1 MKKTNVSEGT
11 RKGNKLYVIL
21 PFFMLA
27 IMLAASC
34 GGSQASSE
42 RGDEAA
48 GNSVGGADRIDYDV
62 DGLVMSVRA
71 KKILK
76 MLVDLS
82 NNDKP
87 GVIVGQNCGH
97 GSQIADPANTLMG
110 YKSLVE
116 DLNTATGKYVGI
128 LGVDYEHDRIFTPAE
143 LSQCNKVL
151 IDYWNKGGLI
161 TVNWSPHNPW
171 LNDESDIAHNHG
183 VWTDTRNK
191 DDNLKDV
198 DLIKLVDPDD
208 PIRAVWLKKLD
219 RIADALLELR
229 RAGVIVLWRPM
240 QEMNGNWFWWGYE
253 KNPNN
258 PEAYKNIFIDMYNY
272 FTDVKGL
279 DNLIWVYSPA
289 TAGARSFS
297 WAYPGDPYVNVVA
310 TTVYGDSLTIKNYEE
325 MATFNRPIVMAEYGG
340 ADNPAPAASGVFDN
354 RKYIQTIQ
362 DIYPKIAYFVCWH
375 NWDNGGGNFVYHS
388 IGKNQ
393 FSKELMNDSD
403 IITRDKLDWQSY

>member
-1 MKKTNVSEGT
+1 MKKANVLGGIM
-11 RKGNKLYVIL
+11 KHNNIYVLLPAIIIAGIL
-21 PFFMLA
+21 LTG
-27 IMLAASC
+27 C
-34 GGSQASSE
+34 GGSQAGSE
-42 RGDEAA
+42 GGENA
-48 GNSVGGADRIDYDV
+48 GNTINSASDRIDYDV
-62 DGLVMSVRA
+62 DGTELSVKA

-76 MLVDLS
+76 MLVALS
-82 NNDKP
+82 NDDKP

-97 GSQIADPANTLMG
+97 GSQIADPSNTLMG

-116 DLNTATGKYVGI
+116 DLRTATGKYVGI

-151 IDYWNKGGLI
+151 IDYWNRGGLI
-161 TVNWSPHNPW
+161 TINWSPHNPW

-198 DLIKLVDPDD
+198 DLAKLVDPND

-219 RIADALLELR
+219 RIANALLELR
-229 RAGVIVLWRPM
+229 SAGVVVLWRPM

-253 KNPNN
+253 KNQNN
-258 PEAYKNIFIDMYNY
+258 PAAYKNIFIDMYNY

-289 TAGARSFS
+289 TAGARPFS
-297 WAYPGDPYVNVVA
+297 WAYPGDSYVNVVA
-310 TTVYGDSLTIKNYEE
+310 TTVYDDGLTIPNYEA
-325 MATFNRPIVMAEYGG
+325 MMMFNRPIVMAEYDG
-340 ADNPAPAASGVFDN
+340 ADHPAPAASGVFDN
-354 RKYIQTIQ
+354 RKFVETIQ
-362 DIYPKIAYFVCWH
+362 DLYPRVAYFVCWH

-388 IGKNQ
+388 ISKNQ
-393 FSKELMNDSD
+393 FSKELMNSDD
-403 IITRDKLDWQSY
+403 IITRDKLNWKSF